1 MVRVFISHSTSA
13 DERTGRLLDALA
25 AGLDDREH
33 DVLLDKRIKEPG
45 RPWELKLARFLG
57 ECDAALV
64 LVNKAALAS
73 SWVRRETN
81 ILHWRKTLFPGMVL
95 VTVLVDGVGAGEL
108 RKSDLRYLAT
118 DDVERMG
125 PDTVEEVAR
134 LVGRFPR
141 LRQAGDD
148 LVGVWLENIGIL
160 LREIKDQSV
169 FARIA
174 RELEIPAEEHAAL
187 IPGFAPLLLASQM
200 LDTHEVVRLLHAIL
214 VARMGGLERERV
226 DDLAK
231 MILPVWVDRDD
242 ARRIVRDTDGEV
254 RRVVILNVDTPL
266 IGEHYLA
273 RAFCVDTRSYYIAE
287 AAGRPPGDDDP
298 EDYLLDQCEKA
309 VKYAI
314 GLDPED
320 ELGRAEEP
328 RGFGRL
334 FLLLDAKRC
343 DLAVVHRVLARLHDQ
358 IPWLNV
364 LVIPGRGVD
373 VRESWPG
380 NPDEVLVLDP
390 PFEVGHETLVK
401 AVERRVQECVRPSDR
416 RA

>member
-1 MVRVFISHSTSA
+1 MFISHSTSA

-25 AGLDDREH
+25 EGLDDREH
-33 DVLLDKRIKEPG
+33 EVLLDKRIKLPG

-64 LVNKAALAS
+64 LVNKAALGS

-81 ILHWRKTLFPGMVL
+81 ILHWRKTLYPGMVL

-125 PDTVEEVAR
+125 PDTAPEVAR
-134 LVGRFPR
+134 LAGLFPR

-148 LVGVWLENIGIL
+148 GVGLWLENIGIV
-160 LREIKDQSV
+160 LREIKDESV
-169 FARIA
+169 FARMA
-174 RELEIPAEEHAAL
+174 RELDIPAEEHAAL

-200 LDTHEVVRLLHAIL
+200 LDTHEVDHLLKAIL

-226 DDLAK
+226 DDLAR

-242 ARRIVRDTDGEV
+242 ARRIVSDTDGSV
-254 RRVVILNVDTPL
+254 RRVVVLTVNTPL
-266 IGEHYLA
+266 IGHHYLA

-287 AAGRPPGDDDP
+287 ADGRPPGDDDP
-298 EDYLLDQCEKA
+298 EDHLLDQCERA

-314 GLDPED
+314 GLDAD
-320 ELGRAEEP
+320 DDLDGAEEP

-334 FLLLDAKRC
+334 FLLLDATRC
-343 DLAVVHRVLARLHDQ
+343 DLAVVHRVLDRLHGKVS
-358 IPWLNV
+358 WLNV

-390 PFEVGHETLVK
+390 RFEAGHETLVT
-401 AVERRVQECVRPSDR
+401 AVDRRVRDCVQPNGR
-416 RA
+416 RAW